1 MTHSQDPDDLELRRW
16 LEDGKA
22 PAGSCPYCASRI
34 SMVQRDGWFRA
45 RCSHRGCGAAGPKMR
60 SITRAADLF
69 CCPPQRTAAGTP
81 KRRSYRAA
89 WMAGRYA
96 TAESRIAS
104 IGAEIDRTL
113 GEHAGGRISAL
124 EAARDRIATLEAEL
138 AQVRSKLKEAADLFI
153 AIQATDGEEEHRA
166 ICDPAPKPRPRGAER
181 VRP

>member
-1 MTHSQDPDDLELRRW
+1 MT
-16 LEDGKA
+16 
-22 PAGSCPYCASRI
+22 
-34 SMVQRDGWFRA
+34 
-45 RCSHRGCGAAGPKMR
+45 
-60 SITRAADLF
+60 AADRY
-69 CCPPQRTAAGTP
+69 RTRVAARRCVQCDAGLLPTDGVRCLECAQAQCEDPAKRDRDARHRATP